1 MQLTKSRLFL
11 AAHGVQLDN
20 GVDPPVQVL
29 SYIIEIWM
37 KFMPIIETKFGILS
51 WIIKNWA
58 ENRLVSDRFL

>member
-51 WIIKNWA
+51 WIIKN
-58 ENRLVSDRFL
+58 